1 MVEFSKINGLA
12 APTAADP
19 SVNTTTNI
27 AVGQTITGT
36 PGTTWTSVYSH
47 TVSGYSYGALYLL
60 RNDWTG
66 STSTI
71 YDWYC
76 QILVDGS
83 IIYNSYTGY
92 EVSQQPVKTQAGG
105 VNDILIGTDEH
116 VFGTHNMIFFETS
129 LEIKVSPWWTTG
141 TRYCYLD
148 AWYMRFD

>member
-27 AVGQTITGT
+27 NVAQTISGT

-47 TVSGYSYGALYLL
+47 TVSGYSYGMLYFLK
-60 RNDWTG
+60 NDWTG
-66 STSTI
+66 TASTI
-71 YDWYC
+71 YDWYV

-83 IIYNSYTGY
+83 VVYSSYTY
-92 EVSQQPVKTQAGG
+92 ESATKPVKHETGG
-105 VNDILIGTDEH
+105 VDYICIGTDEW
-116 VFGTHNMIFFETS
+116 VFSTHNMVPFKTS
-129 LEIKVSPWWTTG
+129 LEIKVSPWWTFG

-148 AWYMRFD
+148 GWYFRFN